1 MNFTPFAG
9 SPLKRDVIWLEFLRR
24 CAERKSL
31 RLLLLQDSL
40 VRSLDT
46 AGKPHRLSVDT
57 AGKPHRLS
65 VDTLLFVDHFAL
77 RDRDVGDFVDVVA
90 QMMADF
96 PSPSSS
102 PSTSSHVAAAAV
114 LPFPVDVIL
123 ADAVGRTTEKVP
135 VMNASSTILVEITSK
150 L

>member
-9 SPLKRDVIWLEFLRR
+9 ASWEPWSDSPAPPKRDVIWLEFIRR

-40 VRSLDT
+40 VRGLDT
-46 AGKPHRLSVDT
+46 AGLPHRL
-57 AGKPHRLS
+57 A
-65 VDTLLFVDHFAL
+65 VDTLLSVDHFAL

-123 ADAVGRTTEKVP
+123 ADAVGGTTEKVP
-135 VMNASSTILVEITSK
+135 VINASSTILVEITSK